1 MSTVYANM
9 FRYKGDIHQVRLI
22 FLDQRTDYDSVMGHE
37 MGMRTDVVSEVAMTR
52 QSFSAFMD
60 FMREL
65 ENALPPIG
73 IPGQPY
79 PPVFAQGEERSE

>member
-1 MSTVYANM
+1 MSAVYANL

-22 FLDQRTDYDSVMGHE
+22 FLDQHTDYDSVMGQE
-37 MGMRTDVVSEVAMTR
+37 MGTKAEVVSEVAMTR

-65 ENALPPIG
+65 EKSLPPIG

-79 PPVFAQGEERSE
+79 PPVFAQAGERTE

>member
-1 MSTVYANM
+1 MSAVYANL
-9 FRYKGDIHQVRLI
+9 FRYKGDLHQVRLI
-22 FLDQRTDYDSVMGHE
+22 FLDQRTEFDGVMGQE
-37 MGMRTDVVSEVAMTR
+37 MGMKAEVVSEVAMTR

-60 FMREL
+60 IMREL
-65 ENALPPIG
+65 ESRLPPIG